1 MTICRN
7 IALAIIVI
15 LSHKHVHA
23 QCRITIEAPDSLPF
37 LFSVN
42 DQQVN
47 QLPVLSMTFNQSVA
61 GKLNFKADFPARP
74 ELSFSQTLT
83 VKKDAGVSYSIER
96 SKGALKFVMTSEIVV
111 TLSPDDLANADIP
124 HEAHDS
130 SSAVTHHNGCSP
142 LVDDA
147 TYRQMHAQAEE
158 QHFEA
163 KKLST
168 MSSFLSTNCIRVD
181 QLQYMMSKLSQE
193 DNKLA
198 LLAASKGHVYDTE
211 NIQSVLDEFFL
222 DRNKSKA
229 AEIIETNR

>member
-7 IALAIIVI
+7 IALAILVI
-15 LSHKHVHA
+15 FSHTRLCA

-47 QLPVLSMTFNQSVA
+47 QLPVLAMTFNNGAA
-61 GKLNFKADFPARP
+61 GKLNFKADFPSRP
-74 ELSFSQTLT
+74 ELSFAQTLT

-96 SKGALKFVMTSEIVV
+96 SKGALKFVLTSEIVV
-111 TLSPDDLANADIP
+111 NVSPNDLSNTIAATEAD
-124 HEAHDS
+124 
-130 SSAVTHHNGCSP
+130 SAQAEPQHNGCSP

-147 TYRQMHAQAEE
+147 TYRQMHSLADE

-168 MSSFLSTNCIRVD
+168 MITFIGTSCVRVD

-193 DNKLA
+193 DSKLA
-198 LLAASKGHVYDTE
+198 LLIASKDHIYDTE
-211 NIQSVLDEFFL
+211 NIRGVLDEFFL
-222 DRNKSKA
+222 DRNKTKA
-229 AEIIETNR
+229 VEIIEANR